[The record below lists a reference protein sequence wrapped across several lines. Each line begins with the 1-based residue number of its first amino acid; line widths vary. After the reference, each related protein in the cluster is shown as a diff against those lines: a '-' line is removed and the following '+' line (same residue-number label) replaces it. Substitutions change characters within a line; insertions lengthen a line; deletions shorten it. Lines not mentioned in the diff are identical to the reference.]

1 MKLVLLFLCF
11 TNSLI
16 FCQSNEQIS
25 VKRFFSGETIKF
37 SSKYSEKAKGL
48 NLQFKYPNTWKS
60 LDGERPHVVRKFAQP
75 GGTVLAMILINKLG
89 KKPTNL
95 ELNNYFTLQVLK
107 SYIPATASYISSNP
121 ELMIEGLRAGSIE
134 FTNIG
139 KRVNQTFLSHNISYL
154 FYYEDYLVSIQFMVF
169 NAPGESSI
177 SVSKRFSKLKN
188 LFSAMFNS
196 IVITNKWQ

>member
-1 MKLVLLFLCF
+1 MFL
-11 TNSLI
+11 LI
-16 FCQSNEQIS
+16 FYISNTLIFAQSNEQIS
-25 VKRFFSGETIKF
+25 INKYFSEETSKF
-37 SSKYSEKAKGL
+37 SSKNSEKAKGL
-48 NLQFKYPNTWKS
+48 NLQFKYPNTWRS

-75 GGTVLAMILINKLG
+75 GGTVLAMILIYKLG
-89 KKPTNL
+89 KKPTKL
-95 ELNNYFTLQVLK
+95 ELNNFFTLQVLK
-107 SYIPATASYISSNP
+107 SNIPATASYISSNP
-121 ELMIEGLRAGSIE
+121 EFMIEGLRAGSIE

-154 FYYEDYLVSIQFMVF
+154 FYYEEYSVIIQFMVF
-169 NAPGESSI
+169 NAPGESSV